1 MPSYSLQ
8 MDQLRERIA
17 DIGDFLDTDDGAAYD
32 KGIRKGIGALESEIE
47 DAEEAEEELREAED
61 DDDDEDEGPDPTSAD

>member
-17 DIGDFLDTDDGAAYD
+17 AIGDFLDTDDGAPYD
-32 KGIRKGIGALESEIE
+32 KGVRKGIGALESEIE
-47 DAEEAEEELREAED
+47 DAEEAKEEGDNQAED
-61 DDDDEDEGPDPTSAD
+61 DDDDEGIDPTSAD